1 MGHPTALPA
10 YRPEDE
16 VSLEGLQHD
25 HDAVLHEKKGSTSID
40 GADMTRMGKEQELR
54 RNFKFVGIVGFV
66 TILQATWENV
76 LLSNYFGLLNGGTA
90 GVICAEMASMAP
102 TSGGQYHWVS
112 EFAPPSLQKPLSYVV
127 GWCCC
132 LGWIAGVPSCCVQL
146 AGMVTTMV
154 LLVHPNADVNQLW
167 QATLLLFCFIVMAA
181 AFNIFFAQHLPLAEG
196 IILFAHIFG
205 FFVFLLAFWI
215 LGEHAPASRVF
226 AEFQ

>member
-1 MGHPTALPA
+1 ML
-10 YRPEDE
+10 
-16 VSLEGLQHD
+16 
-25 HDAVLHEKKGSTSID
+25 TSY
-40 GADMTRMGKEQELR
+40 
-54 RNFKFVGIVGFV
+54 
-66 TILQATWENV
+66 
-76 LLSNYFGLLNGGTA
+76 S
-90 GVICAEMASMAP
+90 AEMASMAP

-146 AGMVTTMV
+146 AGMVTTVSHLARAGRCDTEHLQMV

-215 LGEHAPASRVF
+215 LGEHGKHLHDDMPSCRTCLIAHLTKTVAPASRVF